1 MSKYRNYA
9 VAGAVLVLFGLCGC
23 KEGELLGGRPGGPP
37 PVSAAPEI
45 TASTGSPAAAPSPE
59 NTFDLDSNSKVV
71 YGDETVYNTIPRLS
85 LEDEFPGFG
94 TVTLT
99 VGQVKDSPKFVCL
112 LVNGDEALYVFPDSY
127 LGGVHLISDAVS
139 DVKYEGI
146 FYRDVNG
153 DDEKDVVI
161 LTHGAVGNWPQITNL
176 ATVFLQTDD
185 GFTADT
191 AISDASIADSI
202 EKSGLDDDENYL
214 TIDDICRYYEE
225 QSGQ

>member
-23 KEGELLGGRPGGPP
+23 KAGELSGGRPGGPP
-37 PVSAAPEI
+37 PVSAAPEV

-71 YGDETVYNTIPRLS
+71 YGDEAAYNTIPRLS

-99 VGQVKDSPKFVCL
+99 VAQTKSDARFTCL
-112 LVNGDEALYVFPDSY
+112 LVDDSKVLYTFPDSLLY
-127 LGGVHLISDAVS
+127 GVQPKRETAKSVD
-139 DVKYEGI
+139 YEGI

-153 DDEKDVVI
+153 DGKKDVVV
-161 LTHGAVGNWPQITNL
+161 LTYGAAGNWPQITNI
-176 ATVFLQTDD
+176 ATVFIQTEEGFITDETTAWDSVGVKIERSGKD
-185 GFTADT
+185 GDT
-191 AISDASIADSI
+191 
-202 EKSGLDDDENYL
+202 NYL